1 MRQLSSPQG
10 ANSSRSGSRSN
21 IHFHMLFLDGVYA
34 DHSNGNTRFRWV
46 NESTSAELTQLAHTI
61 GPVGSRTGA
70 VTH

>member
-1 MRQLSSPQG
+1 
-10 ANSSRSGSRSN
+10 
-21 IHFHMLFLDGVYA
+21 MLFLDGVYA